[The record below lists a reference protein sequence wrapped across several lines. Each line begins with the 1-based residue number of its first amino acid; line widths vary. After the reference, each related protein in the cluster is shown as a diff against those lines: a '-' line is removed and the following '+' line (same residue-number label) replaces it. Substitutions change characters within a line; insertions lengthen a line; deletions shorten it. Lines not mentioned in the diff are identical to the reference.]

1 MSAATDYLEEKIRKH
16 ICGVAPFAMPTALFV
31 ALHTA
36 DPTETGAVAEVTGGT
51 YVRKDVTFADNGTST
66 SNNATVRWNSVGAV
80 TVTHY
85 SVWDAVTEGNCLWKN
100 PVETPQTLT
109 ATQPLEIPGSALV
122 FGAD

>member
-16 ICGVAPFAMPTALFV
+16 VCGVATFAMPTALFV

-36 DPTETGAVAEVTGGT
+36 DPTETGAVSEVTGGT
-51 YVRKDVTFADNGTST
+51 YVRKAATFADNGTST
-66 SNNATVRWNSVGAV
+66 SNNATVRWDSVGAV

-85 SVWDAVTEGNCLWKN
+85 SVWDAVTAGNCLWKGA
-100 PVETPQTLT
+100 VAAPQTLT
-109 ATQPLEIPGSALV
+109 ASQPLEIPANALV